1 MQMRTTLVAVLVAAV
16 AAGTAQAAGP
26 SGKQLPFH
34 FAVPKSGHAAV
45 YGLKVTVKIPSNMT
59 IPPVLAPL
67 PQATNAK
74 ALAKGTT
81 AGSVVVPDGKGV
93 WDIFIGIDSRKAS
106 GSGASSLTGAVFLQG
121 PLATMAASSA
131 PLAGNACAAVT
142 KEAGGANVQF
152 WLIAGPDSGYKTVVT
167 DAAKFCK

>member
-1 MQMRTTLVAVLVAAV
+1 VKRWTVIASLTALAV
-16 AAGTAQAAGP
+16 AASAQAAGP

-45 YGLKVTVKIPSNMT
+45 YGIKVTVHIPANMT

-131 PLAGNACAAVT
+131 PIAGNVCAGAQ
-142 KEAGGANVQF
+142 KEAGGPNVQF

>member
-1 MQMRTTLVAVLVAAV
+1 MRRWAVIASLAALAV
-16 AAGTAQAAGP
+16 AASAQAAGP

-45 YGLKVTVKIPSNMT
+45 YALRVTVKIPSNMT

-81 AGSVVVPDGKGV
+81 AGSVVVPQGKGV
-93 WDIFIGIDSRKAS
+93 WDIFIGIDARKAS

-121 PLATMAASSA
+121 PLQTMAASSA
-131 PLAGNACAAVT
+131 ALAGNACAAVL
-142 KEAGGANVQF
+142 KEAGTANTQF

-167 DAAKFCK
+167 GAASFCK